1 MFQETNMTNLEKDIS
16 DNLGK
21 YLETPWAVI
30 ESYFKDQH
38 LTQLVRHQLESFNN
52 FVNIQIQKTIDMFNP
67 VQICSEN
74 DYDKASGKYSLEIFI
89 TFENFHLYRPQ
100 IHENNGASKLMF
112 PQEARLRNFTYSSM
126 MTVDLNIKYI
136 VRSGDNLENSQTF
149 YKILPKIHIG
159 KLPIMLKSSVCVL
172 NQYSHINE
180 NVSGE
185 CKFDAGG
192 YFIINGSEKTVL
204 GQERAAE
211 NRVYCFNVSK
221 GNNKWAWMAE
231 IKSVPDFK
239 CISPK
244 QISMMISSKN
254 TGFGTS
260 IYIQIPRVKQPV
272 PLLVVFRALG
282 VISDKEI
289 CEKIILDIEESKYKK
304 MKYGLQGSIVEANT
318 IMTQED
324 AIKYLMTYVM
334 FTPIN
339 MDKEAGL
346 KKKYEFTMD
355 ILNNDL
361 FPHCHDE
368 TQKIYFLGYMTNKL
382 LKCSFEWTL
391 PDDRDSYLNKRIDLT
406 GVLLNNLYRNYFNK
420 LVKDMQK
427 QIVREINNGSWKST
441 EDYLNIINTTNI
453 Y

>member
-1 MFQETNMTNLEKDIS
+1 
-16 DNLGK
+16 
-21 YLETPWAVI
+21 
-30 ESYFKDQH
+30 
-38 LTQLVRHQLESFNN
+38 
-52 FVNIQIQKTIDMFNP
+52 
-67 VQICSEN
+67 
-74 DYDKASGKYSLEIFI
+74 
-89 TFENFHLYRPQ
+89 
-100 IHENNGASKLMF
+100 
-112 PQEARLRNFTYSSM
+112 
-126 MTVDLNIKYI
+126 
-136 VRSGDNLENSQTF
+136 
-149 YKILPKIHIG
+149 
-159 KLPIMLKSSVCVL
+159 
-172 NQYSHINE
+172 
-180 NVSGE
+180 
-185 CKFDAGG
+185 
-192 YFIINGSEKTVL
+192 
-204 GQERAAE
+204 
-211 NRVYCFNVSK
+211 
-221 GNNKWAWMAE
+221 MAE

-289 CEKIILDIEESKYKK
+289 CEKIILDIDESKYKK

-324 AIKYLMTYVM
+324 AIKHLMTYVM

-346 KKKYEFTMD
+346 KKKYEFTME

-361 FPHCHDE
+361 FPHCHDK

-391 PDDRDSYLNKRIDLT
+391 PDDRDSY
-406 GVLLNNLYRNYFNK
+406 
-420 LVKDMQK
+420 
-427 QIVREINNGSWKST
+427 
-441 EDYLNIINTTNI
+441 
-453 Y
+453 